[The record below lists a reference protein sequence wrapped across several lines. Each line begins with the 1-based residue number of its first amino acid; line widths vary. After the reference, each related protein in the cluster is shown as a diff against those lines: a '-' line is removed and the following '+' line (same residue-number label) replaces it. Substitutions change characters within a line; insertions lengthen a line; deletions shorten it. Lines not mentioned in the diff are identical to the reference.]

1 MPTENA
7 EQIPIIVAGSSTFG
21 VWPKVSLEKTYN
33 MYLSD
38 EWMIGFPGYKE
49 VALSAAPGEGR
60 AIFRSVRGGFLLAV
74 VGSAV
79 YILNQSIT
87 PTFVGTLSSSSGEV
101 FIDENLSQ
109 QICLVDGTKAYI
121 YHYDVSNP
129 SAIGTLTPQT
139 NLVDGMS
146 NIIIPNYV
154 SFHAGFFL
162 IASSSNSPNSFQWY
176 AFVRNS
182 DTTILWFSTQTIS
195 TKPDDAIAVRR
206 LPGRSNNVIV
216 FGSSVCEIH
225 TLTGAQVEVAETGTY
240 VRVSS
245 YSIDNGC
252 ASVSTIA
259 ASEETVVWLAVNESN
274 SPVIMVTNGAET
286 KQISTDG
293 IDHLM
298 ETIKFPDQSTAFF
311 SRQNGHLFY
320 QLTFFNPQYN
330 LTLAYDF
337 TTNKFFHLS
346 DENLNF
352 HIARDVVYFNK
363 QSYMISLNNAAIY
376 EIGDQFNT
384 YSYTEDPSDLGFL
397 IPRIRIC
404 NTIRKKDSSTFRCG
418 LFTFWIEQGVNDYFE
433 ESVCNGE
440 LITEIT
446 EDNIVSESGLIML
459 AEFGSCNFIIN
470 APAVDMSFSKTGN
483 ENFSNFVRRE
493 LQPMSHFRNQI
504 RWHRIGQANELT
516 VQLRFWNFN
525 RMVVSNGVAEVY

>member
-1 MPTENA
+1 MATENA
-7 EQIPIIVAGSSTFG
+7 EQIAITVCGSSTFG
-21 VWPKVSLEKTYN
+21 VWPKISLEKTYN
-33 MYLSD
+33 MYVSD
-38 EWMIGFPGYKE
+38 NWLIGFPGYKQ
-49 VALSAAPGEGR
+49 VALSNVPGEGR

-74 VGSAV
+74 AGSAV
-79 YILNQSIT
+79 YIVNSNLVA
-87 PTFVGTLSSSSGEV
+87 TFVGTLGSSSGEV

-109 QICLVDGTKAYI
+109 QICIVDGIKAYI
-121 YHYDVSNP
+121 YHYDVNNP
-129 SAIGTLTPQT
+129 LAIGTLTQQT
-139 NLVDGMS
+139 LLEGTGNPV
-146 NIIIPNYV
+146 IPNYV
-154 SFHAGFFL
+154 CFHAGFFL
-162 IASSSNSPNSFQWY
+162 IASSPNSINSFQWY
-176 AFVRNS
+176 AFVRNT
-182 DTTILWFSTQTIS
+182 DTTIQWFSTQTIS

-225 TLTGAQVEVAETGTY
+225 TLTGDQVETAATGTY
-240 VRVSS
+240 IRVSS

-252 ASVSTIA
+252 ISVSTIA

-286 KQISTDG
+286 RSISTDG

-298 ETIKFPDQSTAFF
+298 ESIKVPGDSTAFF
-311 SRQNGHLFY
+311 FRQNGHLFY
-320 QLTFFNPQYN
+320 QLTFFNPQDN

-346 DENLNF
+346 DENLDY
-352 HIARDVVYFNK
+352 HIARDMVYFGEQN
-363 QSYMISLNNAAIY
+363 YLISLKNAAIY

-384 YSYTEDPSDLGFL
+384 YSYSEDIEDVGFM

-418 LFTFWIEQGVNDYFE
+418 LFTFWIEQGINNFFE
-433 ESVCNGE
+433 QAICNGE

-446 EDNIVSESGLIML
+446 EQPIISENGLIML
-459 AEFGSCNFIIN
+459 AEFGQCSYTIN
-470 APAVDMSFSKTGN
+470 RPAVDMSISKTGN
-483 ENFSNFVRRE
+483 ESFSNFVRRD

-516 VQLRFWNFN
+516 VQLRFWNLN
-525 RMVVSNGVAEVY
+525 RMVVADGICEIF